1 MGSHKDLVDATAFLS
16 THRIIPVV
24 SYVIDG
30 LEHIEEGF
38 EIILEGRHFGKVA
51 VKIRDTSVAWQY
63 KL

>member
-1 MGSHKDLVDATAFLS
+1 M
-16 THRIIPVV
+16 V